1 MDDFRNSVCV
11 WFTPTIPHCSMA
23 TLIGLC
29 IRVKLI
35 RSLPRRFKIEVKISP
50 GTHSSEDAGNCLEL
64 GLKVRIKDYENCCLL
79 VRVDVRF
86 ILPGSSYFT
95 SYCLLQCD

>member
-1 MDDFRNSVCV
+1 MLSLPYQLDQVEVDDSRNTVCV

-35 RSLPRRFKIEVKISP
+35 RSLPRRFKVDVKISP
-50 GTHSSEDAGNCLEL
+50 GAHSSEDAGNE
-64 GLKVRIKDYENCCLL
+64 LKVIGPPILL
-79 VRVDVRF
+79 HL
-86 ILPGSSYFT
+86 I
-95 SYCLLQCD
+95 